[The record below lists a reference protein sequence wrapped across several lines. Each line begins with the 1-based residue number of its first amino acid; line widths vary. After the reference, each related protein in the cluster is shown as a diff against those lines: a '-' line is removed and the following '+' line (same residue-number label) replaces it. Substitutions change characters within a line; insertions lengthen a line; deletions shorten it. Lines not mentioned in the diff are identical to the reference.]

1 MFIFVNWAKY
11 LQKLAILSSIKY
23 LKRFLEYLKDRYNFC
38 IISTELMLN

>member
-11 LQKLAILSSIKY
+11 LQKLAIYTIQY